1 MKTFNIIENDAY
13 LKDFQDFF
21 VDKQKM
27 FSAKLKDF
35 TNSAGNLEQFA
46 NGHLF
51 FGCHKTLN
59 GWVFRE
65 WAPDATE
72 IFLIGEHSN
81 WKPEDDFAFKCYG
94 DYWELFVNKDVIHHE
109 SLYRLLIRWTGG
121 EGERIPAWATRTVQD
136 EVTKI
141 FSAQIWQPDT
151 PYQWKYQKPDNTDYY
166 PVIYEAHVGMAQE
179 APKVGSYKEFKDNIL
194 PRIVNGG
201 YNTLQLMAI
210 QEHPYYGSFGY
221 HVSSFFAASSRFG
234 TPEEL
239 KELIDE
245 AHKYGL
251 HVVMDIVHSHA
262 VKNEVEGL
270 AKYDGTSY
278 QFFHEGSKGNHP
290 AWDSKCFNYDK
301 NEVIHFLL
309 SNCKYWL
316 QEYKFDG
323 FRFDGVTSMMYFDH
337 GLNCCFT
344 SYSQYFNANTDMAA
358 CVYLMLAN
366 KLIHNINPDAITIA
380 EDMSGMPGVAVN
392 VSDGGIGFDYRLAM
406 GIPDYWIKTVKEVK
420 DEDWNV
426 NNIYYELTN
435 RRSDEAA
442 ISYLESHDQA
452 LVGDKTMLFRL
463 LDKLMYTSM
472 SINSQDYIVDRGIAL
487 HKMLRLITIAT
498 AGAGYLN
505 FMGNEFGHPE
515 WIDFPRTGNNW
526 SYHYCRRLWSLN
538 DNQSL
543 RYHLLADF
551 DKAMINVVLDNQ
563 CFNEKFPYKLYDHV
577 KDQVM
582 AFKRNELIFVFNFN
596 PAQSF
601 VDYKF
606 EVPAGEYQ
614 IVLSTDDT
622 IYNGFGRIDCE
633 IHYFTVFEDG
643 RNYIR
648 LYLPSRTAVVLKR
661 CETV

>member
-1 MKTFNIIENDAY
+1 
-13 LKDFQDFF
+13 
-21 VDKQKM
+21 
-27 FSAKLKDF
+27 
-35 TNSAGNLEQFA
+35 
-46 NGHLF
+46 
-51 FGCHKTLN
+51 
-59 GWVFRE
+59 
-65 WAPDATE
+65 
-72 IFLIGEHSN
+72 
-81 WKPEDDFAFKCYG
+81 
-94 DYWELFVNKDVIHHE
+94 
-109 SLYRLLIRWTGG
+109 
-121 EGERIPAWATRTVQD
+121 
-136 EVTKI
+136 
-141 FSAQIWQPDT
+141 
-151 PYQWKYQKPDNTDYY
+151 
-166 PVIYEAHVGMAQE
+166 
-179 APKVGSYKEFKDNIL
+179 
-194 PRIVNGG
+194 
-201 YNTLQLMAI
+201 
-210 QEHPYYGSFGY
+210 
-221 HVSSFFAASSRFG
+221 
-234 TPEEL
+234 
-239 KELIDE
+239 
-245 AHKYGL
+245 
-251 HVVMDIVHSHA
+251 
-262 VKNEVEGL
+262 
-270 AKYDGTSY
+270 
-278 QFFHEGSKGNHP
+278 
-290 AWDSKCFNYDK
+290 
-301 NEVIHFLL
+301 
-309 SNCKYWL
+309 
-316 QEYKFDG
+316 
-323 FRFDGVTSMMYFDH
+323 
-337 GLNCCFT
+337 
-344 SYSQYFNANTDMAA
+344 
-358 CVYLMLAN
+358 
-366 KLIHNINPDAITIA
+366 
-380 EDMSGMPGVAVN
+380 
-392 VSDGGIGFDYRLAM
+392 M

-622 IYNGFGRIDCE
+622 LYNGFGRIDCE